1 MLKAEKIDAFVQQ
14 IRALLPKDLRQ
25 TKDDLERNIKAA
37 VKASLTR
44 MDLVTREEYDIQRE
58 LLVKTRCLVDDLE
71 EKVKKLEEDIN
82 KG

>member
-1 MLKAEKIDAFVQQ
+1 MLKTENIDEFVQQ
-14 IRALLPKDLRQ
+14 IKALLPKDLRQ
-25 TKDDLERNIKAA
+25 TKDDLKRNIKAA

-58 LLVKTRCLVDDLE
+58 LLVKTRSLVVDLE
-71 EKVKKLEEDIN
+71 EKVKKLEEDIK

>member
-1 MLKAEKIDAFVQQ
+1 MLKAENIDEFIQQ

-58 LLVKTRCLVDDLE
+58 LLVKTRCLVDELE

>member
-1 MLKAEKIDAFVQQ
+1 
-14 IRALLPKDLRQ
+14 
-25 TKDDLERNIKAA
+25 
-37 VKASLTR
+37 

-58 LLVKTRCLVDDLE
+58 LLVKTRCLVDELE